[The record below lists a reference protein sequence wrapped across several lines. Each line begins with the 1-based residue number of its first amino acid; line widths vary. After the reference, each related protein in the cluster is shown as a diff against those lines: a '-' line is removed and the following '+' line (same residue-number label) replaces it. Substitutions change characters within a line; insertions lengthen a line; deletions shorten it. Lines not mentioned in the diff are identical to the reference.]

1 MKLTRI
7 FVLTNLCILYLIN
20 YLLKSFVL
28 MQNLVETTCI
38 LFISRYCIDSRFSTR
53 KVVEEFHVSIRKF
66 NFTA

>member
-20 YLLKSFVL
+20 YFLKSFVL

-38 LFISRYCIDSRFSTR
+38 LFISRFCIDSRFSTN
-53 KVVEEFHVSIRKF
+53 KVVEELLQISCQ
-66 NFTA
+66 